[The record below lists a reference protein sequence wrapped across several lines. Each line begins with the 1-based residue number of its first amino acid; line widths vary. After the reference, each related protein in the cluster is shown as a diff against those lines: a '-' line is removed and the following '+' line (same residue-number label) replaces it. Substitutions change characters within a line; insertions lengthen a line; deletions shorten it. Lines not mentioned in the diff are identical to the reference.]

1 MLTGLLTEITA
12 ASEMRP
18 YQTAAKR
25 GRSRDATCLAR
36 FGPATAPYL
45 SRYLKAI
52 VDLPFGQDERLSLNF
67 TATNGLVKY
76 GGISGI
82 SPCLLFLLSITKG
95 DFC

>member
-1 MLTGLLTEITA
+1 MI
-12 ASEMRP
+12 
-18 YQTAAKR
+18 
-25 GRSRDATCLAR
+25 GRRFSRH
-36 FGPATAPYL
+36 
-45 SRYLKAI
+45 LKAI

-76 GGISGI
+76 GGVSGI